1 MIFCQTWPQKPSRT
15 NGLVLQKISPADQF
29 SCHFATSTNYS
40 LTAFRYPHQAKS
52 QEISFLPLPPPRP
65 GAGGGRRGS
74 GSSRT
79 RVLPS
84 ALSKVPGPT
93 LCSLSPL
100 FLPPSLSP
108 PPLRLCVNC
117 FLRGFLLRNC
127 LLRGFFLRS
136 CPFGDSPPPPPI
148 NNKSKIII
156 LFFNQ
161 IYYHATSPN
170 QFFRFVKGVPFELL
184 V

>member
-1 MIFCQTWPQKPSRT
+1 MRSSCKKSARQTNSRA
-15 NGLVLQKISPADQF
+15 ISPDCLQV
-29 SCHFATSTNYS
+29 STPSKIQGY
-40 LTAFRYPHQAKS
+40 L
-52 QEISFLPLPPPRP
+52 LPPLASPSPRSR
-65 GAGGGRRGS
+65 GRRES

-84 ALSKVPGPT
+84 ALSRVPGPT

-117 FLRGFLLRNC
+117 FHRGFLLRNC

-136 CPFGDSPPPPPI
+136 CPFGASPPPPPI

-156 LFFNQ
+156 LFVQ
-161 IYYHATSPN
+161 IPYHETSPN
-170 QFFRFVKGVPFELL
+170 HFFRFVKGVPLELL
-184 V
+184 N